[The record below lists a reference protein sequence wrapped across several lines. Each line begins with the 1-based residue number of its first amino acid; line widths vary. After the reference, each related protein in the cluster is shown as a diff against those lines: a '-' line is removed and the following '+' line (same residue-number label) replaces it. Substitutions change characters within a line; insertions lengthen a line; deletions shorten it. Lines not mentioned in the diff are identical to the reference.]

1 MTAAE
6 VQMMIDTVPTVI
18 SDSKAAEAYQRLIR
32 RLYPSGLR
40 VGESQSLSW
49 DNKSLILADLSGKY
63 PMLRFHGSL
72 QKNGKTETVP
82 MAPDFADWLKE
93 TPKRKRTGMVMTVPF
108 SAD

>member
-1 MTAAE
+1 
-6 VQMMIDTVPTVI
+6 MMIDTVPTVI

-72 QKNGKTETVP
+72 QKNGKTETAP